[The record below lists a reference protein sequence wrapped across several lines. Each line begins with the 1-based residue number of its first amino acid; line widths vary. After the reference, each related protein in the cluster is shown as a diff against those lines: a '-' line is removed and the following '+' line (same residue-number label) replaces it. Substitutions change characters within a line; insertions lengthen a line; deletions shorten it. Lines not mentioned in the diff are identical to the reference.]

1 MSRARRWGLTQLTCH
16 VRSRPSGVPSLA
28 SNIAPALLTRTW
40 TSARGPSKPSAKART
55 EANSARSSRR
65 HSTSRL
71 PVSSMMSRAATAAR
85 FRRGTPGR
93 RGRPRARTPAQS
105 PCRCRCLRP
114 SRRKACQSCFR
125 RGRRPSRGPRARAA
139 PGVCVPRGH
148 RQYEGSLRPAS
159 ALPTRPRVAK
169 TSAGVRAR
177 SAPGP
182 AQTRWRGDRRVE
194 SGHACRREGL
204 LTRIARRR
212 AHVLR
217 GGVRRGG

>member
-85 FRRGTPGR
+85 FLSRH
-93 RGRPRARTPAQS
+93 ARTTRAP
-105 PCRCRCLRP
+105 
-114 SRRKACQSCFR
+114 
-125 RGRRPSRGPRARAA
+125 ARANSRAISLPMPVFA
-139 PGVCVPRGH
+139 PVTT
-148 RQYEGSLRPAS
+148 QSLPIM
-159 ALPTRPRVAK
+159 LPTGTEAIARSTRPRRAGCVRSPRSSSIRRKSSARVGTSDEASSSEDERGG
-169 TSAGVRAR
+169 TSAVCAGTGADQVAR
-177 SAPGP
+177 RP
-182 AQTRWRGDRRVE
+182 TRGIEPRVPTR
-194 SGHACRREGL
+194 SL

-217 GGVRRGG
+217 GGVRRG